1 MPRGAIKGH
10 IISDETKRKISH
22 SLKGNKYTNKGQ
34 FKKGHLSFKGKLHTP
49 ESNQKN
55 RLAHLGKIPWNLIQS
70 RPDNRNVDSIQDWNG
85 ALS

>member
-55 RLAHLGKIPWNLIQS
+55 
-70 RPDNRNVDSIQDWNG
+70 
-85 ALS
+85 